1 MEGLVPIKAVVKGP
15 SVLKVGASH
24 NSNFS
29 LSGCRSYAITF
40 SDNGSVSVAAITFTN
55 RYCGILTIAARY
67 KVETE
72 NSGES
77 FKFVWKPLIDSKKLM
92 PHFHYSTGAES
103 SFIFRSSQFLHE
115 AKDVSSLKFVLQ
127 QPSVQFTEF
136 SIENIKV
143 FSEDVESNQ
152 RISLP
157 SWLTTEQS
165 GEKQDKSDSHGLPV
179 DAISQSL
186 QKMWALARKTHDMS
200 KNDKVKPA
208 RFDKD
213 GLYEINLLSYQ

>member
-1 MEGLVPIKAVVKGP
+1 MDGLIQIKSAAKGP
-15 SVLKVGASH
+15 SVLKVGTSH
-24 NSNFS
+24 SNNFNP
-29 LSGCRSYAITF
+29 SGCRSYVVTF
-40 SDNGSVSVAAITFTN
+40 SDVGSVNVAAITFTN
-55 RYCGILTIAARY
+55 RYCGILTVAARY
-67 KVETE
+67 KLETE

-77 FKFVWKPLIDSKKLM
+77 FKFVWKCLIDSKKLM
-92 PHFHYSTGAES
+92 PHFHYSTGAEGN
-103 SFIFRSSQFLHE
+103 FIFRSSEFLHE

-143 FSEDVESNQ
+143 FSEDLQDSRTVA
-152 RISLP
+152 LP
-157 SWLTTEQS
+157 AWLTTGHS
-165 GEKQDKSDSHGLPV
+165 SEKQDKSDDHGLPV

-186 QKMWALARKTHDMS
+186 QKMWALAQKTHDMS